1 MNQKTLHISFP
12 EDELSL
18 YNEIKR
24 QSSIKLIPL
33 SALVRNYLKRSINTT
48 NSTKS
53 N

>member
-24 QSSIKLIPL
+24 QSCIKLVPL
-33 SALVRNYLKRSINTT
+33 SALVRYYLKSSINTT
-48 NSTKS
+48 NTTTS